1 MVRRFGPDVRIRYRL
16 TVLQRLM
23 PTILAILAIG
33 VFQLVIWLANGQTHI
48 AVTGRLAEMWAVAG
62 VVRVLYG
69 WDDFGVGLTPVA
81 LEVHNLRR
89 RTILWTEVQAI
100 RVERILDSRTVVV
113 YEASGRR
120 TRLRAPV
127 TGLFSPDKRFDEKFH
142 TLERWW
148 LDCRAINQA
157 SASAVPGPRP

>member
-1 MVRRFGPDVRIRYRL
+1 MRRRFGPDVRIGYRL

-23 PTILAILAIG
+23 PTIVAILAIG
-33 VFQLVIWLANGQTHI
+33 VFQLLIWLANGQIYI

-62 VVRVLYG
+62 IARVLYG
-69 WDDFGVGLTPVA
+69 RGNFGVGLTPAA

-89 RTILWTEVQAI
+89 RTIPWTEVQAI

-113 YEASGRR
+113 YEASGQR

-127 TGLFSPDKRFDEKFH
+127 TGVFFWDKRFDEKFH
-142 TLERWW
+142 TLKRWW

-157 SASAVPGPRP
+157 SPAPGPRP